1 MSARL
6 NRDAILRE
14 MLDTLVRGWGAKAV
28 LAALNEVVATTDA
41 RSSRA
46 RHSGETG
53 PPEQKA
59 VQMVQGRLIAED
71 RKPLMLQLAAAFDAG
86 TAFPRMSDVR
96 AFLSSHHQNVKE
108 LRSREQAFRKMLPL
122 LERMSEKGLAKVIS
136 RSEHSGPAELNS
148 ISDAIKNSGESLR
161 GVPEGD
167 DSIS

>member
-1 MSARL
+1 
-6 NRDAILRE
+6 
-14 MLDTLVRGWGAKAV
+14 
-28 LAALNEVVATTDA
+28 
-41 RSSRA
+41 
-46 RHSGETG
+46 
-53 PPEQKA
+53 
-59 VQMVQGRLIAED
+59 MVQGRLIAED

-148 ISDAIKNSGESLR
+148 ISDAIKNAGESLR